1 MRRPPTRSQINSQ
14 IRKYNRELQ
23 REVDRVNA
31 HNQRVVN
38 NYNRQVK
45 AHNARVRS
53 NRAKLQRELN
63 RLNSRPATTTIYVTT
78 RASTQVLQRS
88 FERIEYADQIGSWE
102 SDDELFEMLE
112 GETANS
118 VSLLNVLEEGPVA
131 GVEVD
136 PYLRQTSL
144 TIELQEL
151 NEDLDHRWRGAL
163 YALSPDNPDAA
174 RHFCTSSREILVE
187 ILNQYAPKGVVLA
200 WDPSIELTEYGQIP
214 RRDQIRYCLVQ
225 SNQYND
231 LLSEFVDQDINSVM
245 NVFGEF
251 NPATHGAAGRYDLV
265 YLGAMK
271 IRVEG
276 AIQLLHRV
284 VTG

>member
-1 MRRPPTRSQINSQ
+1 MRRAPTRSQINSQ
-14 IRKYNRELQ
+14 IRKYNRELK

-31 HNQRVVN
+31 HNRRAVN
-38 NYNRQVK
+38 NYNRQVR

-63 RLNSRPATTTIYVTT
+63 RLNSRPATTTVYVTT

-88 FERIEYADQIGSWE
+88 FERIEYADQIGSWQ

-131 GVEVD
+131 GVEVNPD
-136 PYLRQTSL
+136 LQKTSL

-163 YALSPDNPDAA
+163 YALNPDNPDAA

-187 ILNQYAPKGVVLA
+187 ILNQYAPREVVLA

-276 AIQLLHRV
+276 TIQLLHRV